1 MGHPLV
7 ARGLFWLAAAVLGI
21 PALGLTVVRL
31 VDSDVGTMIRVQSF
45 TPFGIPLY
53 AALLLL
59 LAFGVVRRPA
69 GRRTRRFLGALA
81 ALAGLGL
88 HLWWFSPQVVGDT
101 PAPGAHA
108 STLTVMNANIYA
120 NKGDPVQLVEE
131 ARRAN
136 VDVLVVQE
144 ITEWALS
151 RMDNEAGLAQLL
163 PYRIGTPDG
172 GVAGTMVF
180 ANQRLGT
187 PERLPTMF
195 QGWRVA
201 VGSLTLVA
209 AHPVAPVAP
218 TGADQ
223 WRSEHRMI
231 LEAAVDAEAD
241 LIVGDLNASPDHSVM
256 RDYDDAGYRDTAELD
271 NQGWQ
276 PTWPANHAGIIPW
289 LSPVVRID
297 HVLVGPELT
306 ATDSWT
312 VDIEGTDHLAV
323 VAAVARR

>member
-1 MGHPLV
+1 MSRRV
-7 ARGLFWLAAAVLGI
+7 AAVLGWGLVV
-21 PALGLTVVRL
+21 ALGAPAVALTLVRPWDTTIGSIVRLQAFAPLAIAAYAGVLAVCLAGAVVRL
-31 VDSDVGTMIRVQSF
+31 R
-45 TPFGIPLY
+45 
-53 AALLLL
+53 
-59 LAFGVVRRPA
+59 
-69 GRRTRRFLGALA
+69 GRSRTFLLGALV

-108 STLTVMNANIYA
+108 PTLTVMNANIYA

-151 RMDNEAGLAQLL
+151 RMDDEAGLAQLL
-163 PYRIGTPDG
+163 PYRIGTPEG

-201 VGSLTLVA
+201 VGSLTLLAV
-209 AHPVAPVAP
+209 HPVAPVAP

-223 WRSEHRMI
+223 WRTEHRMI
-231 LEAAVDAEAD
+231 LEAAVDGEAD
-241 LIVGDLNASPDHSVM
+241 LIVGDLNAAPDHAVM
-256 RDYDDAGYRDTAELD
+256 RDYEDAGYRDTAELD

-323 VAAVARR
+323 VADVARR